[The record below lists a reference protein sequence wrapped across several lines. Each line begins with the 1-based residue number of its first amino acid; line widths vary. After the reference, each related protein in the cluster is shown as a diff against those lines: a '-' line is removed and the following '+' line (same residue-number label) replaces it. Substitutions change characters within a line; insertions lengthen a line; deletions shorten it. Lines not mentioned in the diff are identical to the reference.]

1 MKRNALSLVCS
12 LCFCFVFFGAA
23 QIKAQDLKEAIR
35 NQYQE
40 LDYILNVLRDNRASG
55 EFELSVEQSRL
66 VGRLKSRLEDHYR
79 QYEENV
85 RGSRGDIE
93 TTVPVKTEVYEKRF
107 TEDLKM
113 IQEELKSNVLLP
125 HQVELLGKFQQK
137 ILFGWHLRNNF
148 RQIKGT
154 RFEGL
159 NFSDQQI
166 KKIAEI
172 KQLFNDEYAEELK
185 RFETTVEEMREELTA
200 QIHDEM
206 TDEQRELLNI
216 K

>member
-1 MKRNALSLVCS
+1 MPDASL
-12 LCFCFVFFGAA
+12 
-23 QIKAQDLKEAIR
+23 
-35 NQYQE
+35 
-40 LDYILNVLRDNRASG
+40 
-55 EFELSVEQSRL
+55 
-66 VGRLKSRLEDHYR
+66 
-79 QYEENV
+79 
-85 RGSRGDIE
+85 
-93 TTVPVKTEVYEKRF
+93 
-107 TEDLKM
+107 
-113 IQEELKSNVLLP
+113 LLLLLL
-125 HQVELLGKFQQK
+125 LLGA
-137 ILFGWHLRNNF
+137 
-148 RQIKGT
+148 GT